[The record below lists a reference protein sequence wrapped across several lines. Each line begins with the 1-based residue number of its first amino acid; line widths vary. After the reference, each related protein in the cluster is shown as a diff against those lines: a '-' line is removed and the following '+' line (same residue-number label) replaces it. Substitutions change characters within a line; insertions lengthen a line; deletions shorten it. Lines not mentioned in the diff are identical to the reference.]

1 MKLAWTTYHH
11 IKQVFGL
18 GFFCEPTKILM
29 DSSLI
34 TYDTITFKIFLGPF
48 IINGSLIL
56 KEAKRQLQLKGDHRA
71 GE

>member
-1 MKLAWTTYHH
+1 MKIDWVHCHY

-18 GFFCEPTKILM
+18 GFFCEPTRILM

-34 TYDTITFKIFLGPF
+34 TYDTIAFKIFLGPF

-56 KEAKRQLQLKGDHRA
+56 RKAKRQLQFKGGPR
-71 GE
+71 